1 VSAVWSYAGN
11 MGMYLPRIS
20 AAMIVRNE
28 AAVLVDCLRSIRDEV
43 DEIVITDTGSSD
55 RTCDIASTFGA
66 RVLYRPWDDD
76 FAAARNHSLDAA
88 TGDWILYID
97 ADERLEV
104 ARRGELK
111 RVAAANP
118 GSAAILVHFQP
129 RTGFTTYLEARLFRR
144 DQRLRF
150 VGRIHERI
158 WPHVQVLCAEESLN
172 VARCA
177 ARLTHVGY
185 DGEQSHKHR
194 RNLPLLERAVIEDP
208 ERVYCWW
215 HLGETLAALGRRTEA
230 ETALRTAIR
239 IARRSQLPRDCID
252 ASLAYQTLTR
262 LGFDAGEDPLP
273 IIEDGLASFPQDQ
286 ALIFMKA
293 RALVNRKEYQLAIEV
308 LESLTREK
316 SASISDSYVAYDRR
330 IFGEFAMDLAGV
342 ALFRLGRF
350 AEAKAAFEGAANAA
364 SVEDR
369 RQYRMKAS
377 AMSTKLARAC

>member
-1 VSAVWSYAGN
+1 MEMSLS
-11 MGMYLPRIS
+11 RIS
-20 AAMIVRNE
+20 AAMIVRDE
-28 AAVLVDCLRSIRDEV
+28 EAVLADCLQSIRDEV

-66 RVLYRPWDDD
+66 RVLNRPWDDD
-76 FAAARNHSLDAA
+76 FAAARNHSLNAA

-104 ARRGELK
+104 TKQGELK
-111 RVAAANP
+111 RIVVANS

-129 RTGFTTYLEARLFRR
+129 RASFTTYLEPRLFRR
-144 DQRLRF
+144 DPRIRF

-158 WPHVQVLCAEESLN
+158 WPHVEILCAEENLN

-177 ARLTHVGY
+177 TRLTHIGY
-185 DGEQSHKHR
+185 NGDLSRKHR

-215 HLGETLAALGRRTEA
+215 HLGDTLAALGRRTEA
-230 ETALRTAIR
+230 EAALRTAIG

-252 ASLAYQTLTR
+252 ASQAYQTLTR
-262 LGFDAGEDPLP
+262 LAFDAGEDPSP

-293 RALVNRKEYQLAIEV
+293 RALVNRKEYQFAIEV
-308 LESLTREK
+308 LDALSRNNSVASSESHI
-316 SASISDSYVAYDRR
+316 AFDRR
-330 IFGEFAMDLAGV
+330 VFGEFAMDLAGV
-342 ALFRLGRF
+342 AYFRLGRC
-350 AEAKAAFEGAANAA
+350 AEARAAFERAADAA
-364 SVEDR
+364 SDR
-369 RQYRMKAS
+369 DRLQYRMKAS
-377 AMSTKLARAC
+377 AMSMKLGRVGEPPRA